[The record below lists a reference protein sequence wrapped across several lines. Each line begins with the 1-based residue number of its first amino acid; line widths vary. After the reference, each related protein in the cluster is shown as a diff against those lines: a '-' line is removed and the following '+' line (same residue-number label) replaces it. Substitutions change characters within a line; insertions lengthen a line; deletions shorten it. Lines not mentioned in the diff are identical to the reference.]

1 MAENRAHDFSEN
13 AHRLLPMDARLCE
26 RAGTAL
32 IYGDGAAKLSRMI
45 RTCQRHAGYAAKLSQ
60 GEMTVE

>member
-1 MAENRAHDFSEN
+1 
-13 AHRLLPMDARLCE
+13 MDARLCE